1 MRIIHTSDWHL
12 GHILYGYDRSREQ
25 KSMLSQIEE
34 IVKTEKP
41 DALVVSG
48 DVYHTGQPSAAVQKM
63 FTEAVMRMH
72 DACPEMEIVITA
84 GNHDSASKH
93 EVSRILWETQKGNMI
108 GSVDKNDLD
117 KLIVEVS
124 GKGFVIAIP
133 YVNERSV
140 PEGFCQSL
148 LDKVAERNT
157 GSLPVVI
164 SAHTTVDG
172 SNFTGHEDIREL
184 KDIRELSVGGI
195 DSVGLE
201 EFGEGYDYIALG
213 HIHKPQTI
221 AGSRGR
227 VRYCGT
233 PLPVSFDETYEHSV
247 SVVEIASR
255 GAAPQ
260 IREVA
265 VTNSCPLV
273 NIPSSGYR
281 KWEEV
286 EELLKDFPKDNP
298 AYIRL
303 NVEVEDSLPP
313 DAVVEARSILSGG
326 LGLFCTINAR
336 RSTTGKSDRRAL
348 SVSEFR
354 AMEPLEVARLYA
366 EDMGV
371 TFTDDLAALFREA
384 EKEVKDDRSN

>member
-1 MRIIHTSDWHL
+1 MKLIHTSDWHL

-25 KSMLSQIEE
+25 RSMLGQIEE
-34 IVKTEKP
+34 IVGNEKP

-72 DACPEMEIVITA
+72 KACPEMEIVITA

-93 EVSRILWETQKGNMI
+93 EVSRTLWGTQKVNMV
-108 GSVDKNDLD
+108 GSVDKDNPD
-117 KLIVEVS
+117 KLIVEIPR
-124 GKGFVIAIP
+124 KGFIVAIP

-140 PEGFCQSL
+140 PQGFCQSL

-157 GSLPVVI
+157 DNLPVVI
-164 SAHTTVDG
+164 SAHTTVAG
-172 SNFTGHEDIREL
+172 SNFTGHE
-184 KDIRELSVGGI
+184 DIRELSVGGI

-221 AGSRGR
+221 AGSGGR
-227 VRYCGT
+227 ARYCGT
-233 PLPVSFDETYEHSV
+233 PLPVSFDEAYGHSV

-255 GAAPQ
+255 GAVPQ
-260 IREVA
+260 VREVTVA
-265 VTNSCPLV
+265 NPHPLV
-273 NIPSSGYR
+273 NIPSSGFR
-281 KWEEV
+281 NWDEV
-286 EELLKDFPKDNP
+286 KELLRDFPKDNP

-313 DAVVEARSILSGG
+313 DAVVEARNILGG
-326 LGLFCTINAR
+326 GQGLFCTINAR
-336 RSTTGKSDRRAL
+336 RSATGKSDRKTL

-366 EDMGV
+366 EDTGV
-371 TFTDDLAALFREA
+371 AFTDELADLFRDA
-384 EKEVKDDRSN
+384 EKEVEAERNR

>member
-93 EVSRILWETQKGNMI
+93 EVSRILWETQRVNMI
-108 GSVDKNDLD
+108 GSVDKNDSD
-117 KLIVEVS
+117 KLIVEVP

-157 GSLPVVI
+157 DNLPVVI
-164 SAHTTVDG
+164 SAHTTVTG
-172 SNFTGHEDIREL
+172 SNFTGHEDIRE
-184 KDIRELSVGGI
+184 STVGGI

-201 EFGEGYDYIALG
+201 ELGEGYDYIALG

-221 AGSRGR
+221 AGSSGR
-227 VRYCGT
+227 ARYCGT
-233 PLPVSFDETYEHSV
+233 PLPVSFDETYPHSV

-265 VTNSCPLV
+265 VTNPCPLV

-313 DAVVEARSILSGG
+313 DAVVEARNILSGG

-336 RSTTGKSDRRAL
+336 WSAAGKSDRKTL
-348 SVSEFR
+348 SVAEFR

-366 EDMGV
+366 EDTGI
-371 TFTDDLAALFREA
+371 TFTDELANLFREA
-384 EKEVKDDRSN
+384 EKEVKDDRNN

>member
-1 MRIIHTSDWHL
+1 
-12 GHILYGYDRSREQ
+12 
-25 KSMLSQIEE
+25 MLSQIEE

-93 EVSRILWETQKGNMI
+93 EVSRILWETQKVNMI

-164 SAHTTVDG
+164 SAHTTVAG

-184 KDIRELSVGGI
+184 SVGGI
-195 DSVGLE
+195 DYVGLE

-221 AGSRGR
+221 AGSGGR

-265 VTNSCPLV
+265 VTNPCPLV

-313 DAVVEARSILSGG
+313 DAVVEARNILSGG
-326 LGLFCTINAR
+326 QGLFCTINAR
-336 RSTTGKSDRRAL
+336 RSVSGNSDRKTL

-366 EDMGV
+366 EDTGV
-371 TFTDDLAALFREA
+371 TFTDDLVALFRKA
-384 EKEVKDDRSN
+384 EKEVKDDRNN

>member
-1 MRIIHTSDWHL
+1 MKIIHTSDWHL
-12 GHILYGYDRSREQ
+12 GHVLYGYDRSREQ

-34 IVKTEKP
+34 IVGKEKP

-63 FTEAVMRMH
+63 FTEAVMRLH
-72 DACPEMEIVITA
+72 ETCPEMEIVITA

-93 EVSRILWETQKGNMI
+93 EVSRILWETQKVNMI
-108 GSVDKNDLD
+108 GSVDKETPE
-117 KLIVEVS
+117 KLIVEVP
-124 GKGFVIAIP
+124 GKGFIIAIP

-157 GSLPVVI
+157 ENLPVVI
-164 SAHTTVDG
+164 SAHTTVAG
-172 SNFTGHEDIREL
+172 SNFTGHE
-184 KDIRELSVGGI
+184 DIRELSVGGI
-195 DSVGLE
+195 DSVGLA

-221 AGSRGR
+221 AGSGERA
-227 VRYCGT
+227 RYCGT
-233 PLPVSFDETYEHSV
+233 PLPVSFDETYAHSV
-247 SVVEIASR
+247 SVVEIGSR
-255 GAAPQ
+255 GETPQ
-260 IREVA
+260 VREEPVIDL
-265 VTNSCPLV
+265 CPLV
-273 NIPSSGYR
+273 NIPTSGFG
-281 KWEEV
+281 KWDEV
-286 EELLKDFPKDNP
+286 KELLKDFPKDNP
-298 AYIRL
+298 VYIRL

-313 DAVVEARSILSGG
+313 DAVVEARNILSGG

-336 RSTTGKSDRRAL
+336 RSATGKSDRKAL

-366 EDMGV
+366 EDTGI
-371 TFTDDLAALFREA
+371 TFTDELVELFREA
-384 EKEVKDDRSN
+384 EKEIEDDRNR

>member
-1 MRIIHTSDWHL
+1 
-12 GHILYGYDRSREQ
+12 
-25 KSMLSQIEE
+25 MLSQIEE

-93 EVSRILWETQKGNMI
+93 EVSRILWETQRVNMI
-108 GSVDKNDLD
+108 GSVDKNDSD
-117 KLIVEVS
+117 KLIVEVP

-157 GSLPVVI
+157 DNLPVVI
-164 SAHTTVDG
+164 SAHTTVTG
-172 SNFTGHEDIREL
+172 SNFTGHEDIRE
-184 KDIRELSVGGI
+184 STVGGI

-221 AGSRGR
+221 AGSSGR
-227 VRYCGT
+227 ARYCGT
-233 PLPVSFDETYEHSV
+233 PLPVSFDETYPHSV

-265 VTNSCPLV
+265 VTNPCPLV

-313 DAVVEARSILSGG
+313 DAVVEARNILSGG

-336 RSTTGKSDRRAL
+336 WSAAGKSDRKTL
-348 SVSEFR
+348 SVAEFR

-366 EDMGV
+366 EDTGI

>member
-1 MRIIHTSDWHL
+1 MKIIHTSDWHL
-12 GHILYGYDRSREQ
+12 GHVLYGYDRSMEQ
-25 KSMLSQIEE
+25 RSMLSQIEK
-34 IVKTEKP
+34 IVGEEEP

-72 DACPEMEIVITA
+72 AVCPEMEIVITA

-93 EVSRILWETQKGNMI
+93 EVSRILWETQKVNMI
-108 GSVDKNDLD
+108 GSVDKDCPD
-117 KLIVEVS
+117 KLIVEVP
-124 GKGFVIAIP
+124 GKGFIVAVP
-133 YVNERSV
+133 YVNERSI

-164 SAHTTVDG
+164 SSHTTVTG
-172 SNFTGHEDIREL
+172 SNFTGHEDIRES
-184 KDIRELSVGGI
+184 SVGGI

-221 AGSRGR
+221 AGSGGR
-227 VRYCGT
+227 ARYCGT
-233 PLPVSFDETYEHSV
+233 PLPVSFDETYGHTV
-247 SVVEIASR
+247 SVVEIGSH
-255 GAAPQ
+255 GEIPQ
-260 IREVA
+260 VREETVD
-265 VTNSCPLV
+265 NPHPLV
-273 NIPSSGYR
+273 NIPVSGFGR
-281 KWEEV
+281 WDKV
-286 EELLKDFPKDNP
+286 KELLKDFPKDNP

-313 DAVVEARSILSGG
+313 DAVSEARNILSGG
-326 LGLFCTINAR
+326 QGLFCTINAR
-336 RSTTGKSDRRAL
+336 RAAAGKSDRKTL
-348 SVSEFR
+348 SVAEFR

-366 EDMGV
+366 EDTGI
-371 TFTDDLAALFREA
+371 TFTDELANLFREA
-384 EKEVKDDRSN
+384 EKEVKDDRNN

>member
-1 MRIIHTSDWHL
+1 MKIIHTSDWHL
-12 GHILYGYDRSREQ
+12 GHVLYGYDRSGEQ
-25 KSMLSQIEE
+25 RSMLGQIEK
-34 IVKTEKP
+34 IVGTEKP

-72 DACPEMEIVITA
+72 EACPEMEIVITA
-84 GNHDSASKH
+84 GNHDSASRH
-93 EVSRILWETQKGNMI
+93 EVSRILWETQKVNMI
-108 GSVDKNDLD
+108 GSVDRDDPD

-124 GKGFVIAIP
+124 GKGFVVAVP

-148 LDKVAERNT
+148 LDKVSERNPDN
-157 GSLPVVI
+157 LPVVI
-164 SAHTTVDG
+164 SAHTTVAG
-172 SNFTGHEDIREL
+172 SNFTGHEDV
-184 KDIRELSVGGI
+184 RELSVGGI

-221 AGSRGR
+221 AGSGGR
-227 VRYCGT
+227 ARYSGT
-233 PLPVSFDETYEHSV
+233 PLPVSFDETYAHSV
-247 SVVEIASR
+247 SAVEIGSR
-255 GAAPQ
+255 GETPR
-260 IREVA
+260 IREIPIK
-265 VTNSCPLV
+265 SPCPLV
-273 NIPSSGYR
+273 NIPSSGFG
-281 KWEEV
+281 KWDEV
-286 EELLKDFPKDNP
+286 KELLKDFPNDNP

-313 DAVVEARSILSGG
+313 DAVVEARNILNGG

-336 RSTTGKSDRRAL
+336 RSAAGKSDRKTL

-366 EDMGV
+366 EDKGI
-371 TFTDDLAALFREA
+371 TFADELADLFREA
-384 EKEVKDDRSN
+384 EKEIEDDRNR

>member
-25 KSMLSQIEE
+25 RDMLGQIEE
-34 IVKTEKP
+34 IVGEEKP

-48 DVYHTGQPSAAVQKM
+48 DVYHTGQPSAAVQRM
-63 FTEAVMRMH
+63 FTEAVMRLH
-72 DACPEMEIVITA
+72 EACPEMEIVITA

-93 EVSRILWETQKGNMI
+93 EVSRILWETQKVNMI
-108 GSVDKNDLD
+108 GSVDKDNPD

-124 GKGFVIAIP
+124 GKGFIVAIP
-133 YVNERSV
+133 YVNERSM

-157 GSLPVVI
+157 ENLPVVI
-164 SAHTTVDG
+164 SAHTTVAG
-172 SNFTGHEDIREL
+172 CNYTGHE
-184 KDIRELSVGGI
+184 DIRELSVGGI

-221 AGSRGR
+221 AGSGKRA
-227 VRYCGT
+227 RYCGT
-233 PLPVSFDETYEHSV
+233 PLPVSFDEAYGHSV
-247 SVVEIASR
+247 SVVEIASH
-255 GAAPQ
+255 GAVPQ
-260 IREVA
+260 IREVPIK
-265 VTNSCPLV
+265 THCPLV
-273 NIPSSGYR
+273 NIPSSGFG
-281 KWEEV
+281 KWDEV
-286 EELLKDFPKDNP
+286 KELLKDFPKDNL

-313 DAVVEARSILSGG
+313 DAVVEARNILSGG
-326 LGLFCTINAR
+326 LGLFCTMNAR
-336 RSTTGKSDRRAL
+336 RAASGKSDRKTL
-348 SVSEFR
+348 SVSEFQ

-366 EDMGV
+366 EDTGI
-371 TFTDDLAALFREA
+371 TFTDELAELFREA
-384 EKEVKDDRSN
+384 EKEIRNDVNE

>member
-93 EVSRILWETQKGNMI
+93 EVSRILWETQRVNMI
-108 GSVDKNDLD
+108 GSVDKNDSD
-117 KLIVEVS
+117 KLIVEVP

-148 LDKVAERNT
+148 LDKVAERITDN
-157 GSLPVVI
+157 LPVVI
-164 SAHTTVDG
+164 SAHTTVTG
-172 SNFTGHEDIREL
+172 SNFTGHEDIRE
-184 KDIRELSVGGI
+184 STVGGI

-201 EFGEGYDYIALG
+201 ELGEGYDYIALG

-221 AGSRGR
+221 AGSSGR
-227 VRYCGT
+227 ARYCGT
-233 PLPVSFDETYEHSV
+233 PLPVSFDETYPHSV

-265 VTNSCPLV
+265 VTNPCPLV

-313 DAVVEARSILSGG
+313 DAVVEARNILSGG

-336 RSTTGKSDRRAL
+336 WSAAGKSDRKTL
-348 SVSEFR
+348 SVAEFR

-366 EDMGV
+366 EDTGI

>member
-1 MRIIHTSDWHL
+1 MGDPESE
-12 GHILYGYDRSREQ
+12 YDRFRGQ
-25 KSMLSQIEE
+25 GKS
-34 IVKTEKP
+34 
-41 DALVVSG
+41 
-48 DVYHTGQPSAAVQKM
+48 GQA
-63 FTEAVMRMH
+63 
-72 DACPEMEIVITA
+72 DL
-84 GNHDSASKH
+84 
-93 EVSRILWETQKGNMI
+93 EVP
-108 GSVDKNDLD
+108 
-117 KLIVEVS
+117 
-124 GKGFVIAIP
+124 GKGFIIAIP
-133 YVNERSV
+133 YVNERSM

-157 GSLPVVI
+157 DNLPVVI
-164 SAHTTVDG
+164 SAHTTVTG
-172 SNFTGHEDIREL
+172 SNFTGHEDIRE
-184 KDIRELSVGGI
+184 STVGGI

-221 AGSRGR
+221 AGSSGR
-227 VRYCGT
+227 ARYCGT
-233 PLPVSFDETYEHSV
+233 PLPVSFDETYPHRV

-265 VTNSCPLV
+265 VTNPCPLV

-313 DAVVEARSILSGG
+313 DAVVEARNILSGG

-336 RSTTGKSDRRAL
+336 WFAAGKSDRKTL
-348 SVSEFR
+348 SVAEFR

-366 EDMGV
+366 EDTGI
-371 TFTDDLAALFREA
+371 TFTDELANLFREA
-384 EKEVKDDRSN
+384 EKEVKDDRNN

>member
-12 GHILYGYDRSREQ
+12 GHVLYGYDRSREQ
-25 KSMLSQIEE
+25 RDMLGQIEE
-34 IVKTEKP
+34 IVGKERP
-41 DALVVSG
+41 DALVISG

-63 FTEAVMRMH
+63 FTEAVMRLH
-72 DACPEMEIVITA
+72 GACPGMEIVITA

-93 EVSRILWETQKGNMI
+93 EVSRILWETQKVNMI
-108 GSVDKNDLD
+108 GSVDKDNPD
-117 KLIVEVS
+117 KLIVEVA
-124 GKGFVIAIP
+124 GKGFIVAIP
-133 YVNERSV
+133 YVNERSM

-157 GSLPVVI
+157 GNLPVVI

-172 SNFTGHEDIREL
+172 CNYTGHE
-184 KDIRELSVGGI
+184 DIRELSVGGI

-221 AGSRGR
+221 AGSGGR
-227 VRYCGT
+227 ARYCGT
-233 PLPVSFDETYEHSV
+233 PLPVSFDESYGHSV
-247 SVVEIASR
+247 SVVEIASH

-260 IREVA
+260 IREVPIK
-265 VTNSCPLV
+265 TNSPLV
-273 NIPSSGYR
+273 NIPSSGFG
-281 KWEEV
+281 KWDEV
-286 EELLKDFPKDNP
+286 KERLKDFPKDNP

-313 DAVVEARSILSGG
+313 DAVVEARNILSGG

-336 RSTTGKSDRRAL
+336 RAASGKSDRKTL

-366 EDMGV
+366 EDTGI
-371 TFTDDLAALFREA
+371 TFTDELAELFREA
-384 EKEVKDDRSN
+384 EKEIRNDVNE

>member
-1 MRIIHTSDWHL
+1 MKIIHTSDWHL
-12 GHILYGYDRSREQ
+12 GHILYGYDRSGEQ
-25 KSMLSQIEE
+25 RSMLSQIED
-34 IVKTEKP
+34 IVGKEKP

-93 EVSRILWETQKGNMI
+93 EVSRILWETQKVNMI
-108 GSVDKNDLD
+108 GSVDKDNPD
-117 KLIVEVS
+117 KLIVEIPR
-124 GKGFVIAIP
+124 KGFIVAIP

-157 GSLPVVI
+157 DNLPVVI

-172 SNFTGHEDIREL
+172 SNFTGHE
-184 KDIRELSVGGI
+184 DIRELSVGGI

-221 AGSRGR
+221 AGSGGR

-233 PLPVSFDETYEHSV
+233 PLPVSFDEAYGHSV
-247 SVVEIASR
+247 SVVEIASH
-255 GAAPQ
+255 GVAPQ
-260 IREVA
+260 IQEVP
-265 VTNSCPLV
+265 VTNPCPLV
-273 NIPSSGYR
+273 NIPSSGFR
-281 KWEEV
+281 KWDEV

-313 DAVVEARSILSGG
+313 DAVVEARNILSGG
-326 LGLFCTINAR
+326 RGLFCTINAH
-336 RSTTGKSDRRAL
+336 RSTTGKSDRRTL

-366 EDMGV
+366 EDTGG
-371 TFTDDLAALFREA
+371 TFTDDLVALFREA
-384 EKEVKDDRSN
+384 EKEVKDDKNN

>member
-1 MRIIHTSDWHL
+1 
-12 GHILYGYDRSREQ
+12 
-25 KSMLSQIEE
+25 MLSQIEE
-34 IVKTEKP
+34 IAREEKP

-63 FTEAVMRMH
+63 FTEAVMRLH
-72 DACPEMEIVITA
+72 TACPEMEIVITA

-93 EVSRILWETQKGNMI
+93 EVSRILWETQKVNMI
-108 GSVDKNDLD
+108 GSVDKDNPD
-117 KLIVEVS
+117 KLIVEVP
-124 GKGFVIAIP
+124 GKGFIIAIP
-133 YVNERSV
+133 YVNERSM

-157 GSLPVVI
+157 DNLPVVI

-172 SNFTGHEDIREL
+172 SNFTGHE
-184 KDIRELSVGGI
+184 DIRELSVGGI

-221 AGSRGR
+221 AGSGGR
-227 VRYCGT
+227 ARYCGT
-233 PLPVSFDETYEHSV
+233 PLAVSFDEAYQHSV
-247 SVVEIASR
+247 SVVEIGSH
-255 GAAPQ
+255 GETPQ
-260 IREVA
+260 VREVP
-265 VTNSCPLV
+265 VGNPHPLV
-273 NIPSSGYR
+273 NIPVSGFDR
-281 KWEEV
+281 WDKV
-286 EELLKDFPKDNP
+286 KELLKDFPKDNP

-366 EDMGV
+366 EDMDV

>member
-12 GHILYGYDRSREQ
+12 GHVLYGYDRSGEQ
-25 KSMLSQIEE
+25 RSMLGQIEE
-34 IVKTEKP
+34 IVGEEKP

-93 EVSRILWETQKGNMI
+93 EVSRILWETQRVNMI
-108 GSVDKNDLD
+108 GSVDKNDSD
-117 KLIVEVS
+117 KLILEVP

-157 GSLPVVI
+157 DNLPVVI
-164 SAHTTVDG
+164 SAHTTVTG
-172 SNFTGHEDIREL
+172 SNFTGHEDIRE
-184 KDIRELSVGGI
+184 STVGGI

-221 AGSRGR
+221 AGSSGR
-227 VRYCGT
+227 ARYCGT
-233 PLPVSFDETYEHSV
+233 PLPVSFDETYPHSV

-265 VTNSCPLV
+265 VTNPCPLV

-286 EELLKDFPKDNP
+286 EELLKVFPKDNP

-313 DAVVEARSILSGG
+313 DAVVEARNILSGG

-336 RSTTGKSDRRAL
+336 WSAAGKSDRKTL
-348 SVSEFR
+348 SVAEFR

-366 EDMGV
+366 EDTGI
-371 TFTDDLAALFREA
+371 TFTYELANLFREA
-384 EKEVKDDRSN
+384 EKEVKDDRNN

>member
-12 GHILYGYDRSREQ
+12 GHVLYGYDRSREQ
-25 KSMLSQIEE
+25 RDMLVRIEE
-34 IVKTEKP
+34 IVGKEKP

-63 FTEAVMRMH
+63 FTEAVMRLH
-72 DACPEMEIVITA
+72 EACLEMEIVITA

-93 EVSRILWETQKGNMI
+93 EVSRILWETQKVTMI
-108 GSVDKNDLD
+108 GSVDKDNPD
-117 KLIVEVS
+117 KLIVEVA
-124 GKGFVIAIP
+124 GKGFIAAIP
-133 YVNERSV
+133 YVNERSM
-140 PEGFCQSL
+140 PEGFCKSL

-157 GSLPVVI
+157 GNLPVVI
-164 SAHTTVDG
+164 SAHTTVAG
-172 SNFTGHEDIREL
+172 CNYTGHE
-184 KDIRELSVGGI
+184 DIRELSVGGI

-221 AGSRGR
+221 AGSGGR
-227 VRYCGT
+227 ARYCGT
-233 PLPVSFDETYEHSV
+233 PLPVSFDESYGHSV
-247 SVVEIASR
+247 SVVEIASH

-260 IREVA
+260 IREVPIK
-265 VTNSCPLV
+265 TNCPLV
-273 NIPSSGYR
+273 NIPSSGFG
-281 KWEEV
+281 KWDEV
-286 EELLKDFPKDNP
+286 KERLKDFPKDNP

-313 DAVVEARSILSGG
+313 DAVVEARNILSGG

-336 RSTTGKSDRRAL
+336 RAASGKSDRKTL

-366 EDMGV
+366 EDTGI
-371 TFTDDLAALFREA
+371 TFTDELAELFREA
-384 EKEVKDDRSN
+384 EKEIRNDVNE

>member
-12 GHILYGYDRSREQ
+12 GHVLYGYDRSGEQ
-25 KSMLSQIEE
+25 RSMLGQIEE
-34 IVKTEKP
+34 IVGEEKP

-93 EVSRILWETQKGNMI
+93 EVSRILWETQRVNMI
-108 GSVDKNDLD
+108 GSVDKNDSD
-117 KLIVEVS
+117 KLIVEVP

-157 GSLPVVI
+157 DNLPVVI
-164 SAHTTVDG
+164 SAHTTVTG
-172 SNFTGHEDIREL
+172 SNFTGHEDIRE
-184 KDIRELSVGGI
+184 STVGGI

-221 AGSRGR
+221 AGSSGR
-227 VRYCGT
+227 ARYCGT
-233 PLPVSFDETYEHSV
+233 PLPVSFDETYPHSV

-265 VTNSCPLV
+265 VTNPCPLV

-313 DAVVEARSILSGG
+313 DAVVEARNILSGG

-336 RSTTGKSDRRAL
+336 WFAAGKSDRKTL
-348 SVSEFR
+348 SVAEFR

-366 EDMGV
+366 EDTGI
-371 TFTDDLAALFREA
+371 TFTDELANLFREA
-384 EKEVKDDRSN
+384 EKEVKDDRNN

>member
-12 GHILYGYDRSREQ
+12 GHILYRYDRSREQ
-25 KSMLSQIEE
+25 RDMLGQIEKIAGE
-34 IVKTEKP
+34 EKP

-48 DVYHTGQPSAAVQKM
+48 DVYHTGQPSAAVQRM
-63 FTEAVMRMH
+63 FTEAVMRLH
-72 DACPEMEIVITA
+72 EACPEMEIVITA

-93 EVSRILWETQKGNMI
+93 EVSRILWETQKVNMI
-108 GSVDKNDLD
+108 GSVDKDNPD

-124 GKGFVIAIP
+124 GKGFIVAIP
-133 YVNERSV
+133 YVNERSM

-157 GSLPVVI
+157 ENLPVVI
-164 SAHTTVDG
+164 SAHTTVAG
-172 SNFTGHEDIREL
+172 CNYTGHE
-184 KDIRELSVGGI
+184 DIRELSVGGI

-221 AGSRGR
+221 AGSGKRA
-227 VRYCGT
+227 RYCGT
-233 PLPVSFDETYEHSV
+233 PLPVSFDEAYGHSV
-247 SVVEIASR
+247 SVVEIASH
-255 GAAPQ
+255 GAVPQ
-260 IREVA
+260 IREVPIK
-265 VTNSCPLV
+265 THCPLV
-273 NIPSSGYR
+273 NIPSSGFG
-281 KWEEV
+281 KWDEV
-286 EELLKDFPKDNP
+286 KERLKDFPKDNL

-313 DAVVEARSILSGG
+313 DAVVEARNILSGG

-336 RSTTGKSDRRAL
+336 RAASGKSDRKTL
-348 SVSEFR
+348 SVSEFQ

-366 EDMGV
+366 EDTGI
-371 TFTDDLAALFREA
+371 TFTDELAELFREA
-384 EKEVKDDRSN
+384 EKEIRNDVNE